1 MPKLIRYPK
10 HGQAQLVANDWQVF
24 RATEGEESA
33 ALMPGKVIV
42 PFSWW
47 TSHGAKEQYQARSLK
62 GEIAVWFA
70 PEDDVLAHQEVIL
83 AGMKFWPILAID
95 FPVFRDGRGYSTAAL
110 LRDRFGWEGE
120 LRAIGDV
127 LIDQLL
133 PLSRVGFDSFAIRN
147 DQAVEV
153 ALAQF
158 DSVAYQFQNDWRG
171 QRSQKVVAE
180 SGAEQ

>member
-10 HGQAQLVANDWQVF
+10 HGQAQLATNDWQVF
-24 RATEGEESA
+24 RSTEGEESA
-33 ALMPGKVIV
+33 ALMLGKVIV

-110 LRDRFGWEGE
+110 LRERFGWEGE

-147 DQAVEV
+147 DQAVDV

-171 QRSQKVVAE
+171 ERSQKLGIQ
-180 SGAEQ
+180 SGAKS

>member
-24 RATEGEESA
+24 RSTEGEESA

-110 LRDRFGWEGE
+110 LRERFGWEGE

-133 PLSRVGFDSFAIRN
+133 PLSRVGFDCFAIRN
-147 DQAVEV
+147 DQAVDV

-171 QRSQKVVAE
+171 ERSQKLGIQL
-180 SGAEQ
+180 GAKQ

>member
-10 HGQAQLVANDWQVF
+10 HGQAQLAANDWQVF
-24 RATEGEESA
+24 RSTEGEESA

-110 LRDRFGWEGE
+110 LRERFGREGE

-171 QRSQKVVAE
+171 QRSQKLGIQ
-180 SGAEQ
+180 SGTKP

>member
-1 MPKLIRYPK
+1 MFMLRSVSHQRNLWIQFIVSVLRHLKSVCMRRLNVPKLIRYPK
-10 HGQAQLVANDWQVF
+10 HGQAQLAANDWQVF
-24 RATEGEESA
+24 RSTEGEESA

-110 LRDRFGWEGE
+110 LRERFGWEGE

-133 PLSRVGFDSFAIRN
+133 P
-147 DQAVEV
+147 
-153 ALAQF
+153 
-158 DSVAYQFQNDWRG
+158 
-171 QRSQKVVAE
+171 
-180 SGAEQ
+180 